1 MKDEPM
7 KIRLLDAEHKIGRSF
22 FSPDYIPK
30 YACANGKYPMVEDVF
45 RYISDKNATLDMF
58 EPEGGYACMSLF
70 HGLCE

>member
-1 MKDEPM
+1 MMK
-7 KIRLLDAEHKIGRSF
+7 RLQDAEQRIGRSF
-22 FSPDYIPK
+22 FPPNYIPK

-45 RYISDKNATLDMF
+45 KYVSDKNATLDIF